1 MNITTFNLKEYL
13 SRWTWLRLIQL
24 IVGIVFL
31 GNYFDEG
38 GFFNLF
44 FGGMMF
50 IQAALNM
57 GCFSSKGCST
67 PNYLQANKQD
77 NQDVE
82 VEFEEVI

>member
-1 MNITTFNLKEYL
+1 M
-13 SRWTWLRLIQL
+13 RLAQL

-38 GFFNLF
+38 GFFHLV
-44 FGGMMF
+44 FGSMMS
-50 IQAALNM
+50 IQAVLNM

-67 PNYLQANKQD
+67 PNYPEPNNRK

-82 VEFEEVI
+82 VEFEEVT